1 MSPSDESFR
10 VGVFAVLG
18 RPNVGK
24 SSLVNALVGFKV
36 SIVAPK
42 PQTTRHRILGVLTR
56 DRWQFVFVDTPGLHA
71 AQGRAI
77 NRYLNRTAR
86 GALVE
91 ADAVLLVVEGT
102 RWVAEDAQ
110 ALEAATATG
119 LPVVLAMNK
128 IDKLKDRKSLL
139 PQLHKLA
146 EKHAFAALVPVS
158 ATTRD
163 GLDRLEAALAEL
175 LVERD
180 PLFEPDDVTD
190 RSERFL
196 VAELVREQ
204 LVRQL
209 HEELPYSTAVE
220 VTEFETDGKTG
231 LLHIAATIW
240 VERDGQKGI
249 VIGARGEQLKRIGT
263 AARKELEKL
272 FEAKVYLELRV
283 NVREGWADDEAALRR
298 FGYGD

>member
-1 MSPSDESFR
+1 MSTDDSPFR

-91 ADAVLLVVEGT
+91 ADAVLLVVDGA
-102 RWVAEDAQ
+102 RWTAEDTQ
-110 ALEAATATG
+110 ALEAASATG
-119 LPVVLAMNK
+119 LPIVLAMNK
-128 IDKLKDRKSLL
+128 IDRIKDRKTLL

-146 EKHAFAALVPVS
+146 AKHPFAALVPVS
-158 ATTRD
+158 ATARD
-163 GLDRLEAALAEL
+163 GLDRLETALAEL
-175 LVERD
+175 LVERE
-180 PLFEPDDVTD
+180 PMFEPDDVTD

-220 VTEFETDGKTG
+220 VVQFERENG
-231 LLHIAATIW
+231 LLRVGATIW
-240 VERDGQKGI
+240 VEREGQKGI
-249 VIGARGEQLKRIGT
+249 VIGARGAQLKRIGT
-263 AARKELEKL
+263 AARKELESL
-272 FEAKVYLELRV
+272 FGTKVHLDLRV